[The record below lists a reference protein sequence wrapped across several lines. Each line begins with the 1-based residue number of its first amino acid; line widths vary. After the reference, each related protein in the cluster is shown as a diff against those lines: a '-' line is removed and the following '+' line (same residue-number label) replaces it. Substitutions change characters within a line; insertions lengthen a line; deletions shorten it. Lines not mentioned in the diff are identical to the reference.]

1 MNPLRGIGLKVLS
14 VLVFVAMATC
24 IKASA
29 PHVPPGERVFFR
41 SVFAMPV
48 ILGWLAWS
56 GGLRGG
62 LGTLHPMGHVW
73 RGLVGTAAMALGFT
87 ALGLLPLPEATA
99 LGYAAPLLVVIFAAA
114 FLGEPVRG
122 FRLGAVAVGLAGV
135 SIVLWP
141 RLTVD
146 PTGASSAEAV
156 GAMAALLGAV
166 FAALAQVFVRRL
178 VVTEATPAIVFYFSL
193 TAALVSLVTL
203 PFGWAVPPG
212 RAALLLVAAG
222 LLGGVGQV
230 LLTESY
236 RHAEAGTIAPFEYVS
251 MLFALLLGYLLFAE
265 VPTPAMLAGAA
276 LIVAAGLFILWR
288 EHRLGIRRAAAR
300 RAMTPQG

>member
-41 SVFAMPV
+41 SVFAIPV

-62 LGTLHPMGHVW
+62 LDTLNPLGHVW
-73 RGLVGTAAMALGFT
+73 RGLLGTAAMALGFT

-99 LGYAAPLLVVIFAAA
+99 LGYAAPLLVVIFAAM
-114 FLGEPVRG
+114 FLGEQVRG
-122 FRLGAVAVGLAGV
+122 FRLSAVAVGLVGV
-135 SIVLWP
+135 TIVLWP
-141 RLTVD
+141 RLSVD
-146 PTGASSAEAV
+146 PAGASSAEAV

-178 VVTEATPAIVFYFSL
+178 VATEATPAIVFYFSL
-193 TAALVSLVTL
+193 TATLISLVTL

-212 RAALLLVAAG
+212 GTALLLVAAG
-222 LLGGVGQV
+222 LFGGVGQV

-236 RHAEAGTIAPFEYVS
+236 RHAEASTIAPFEYVS
-251 MLFALLLGYLLFAE
+251 MLFALLLGYLVFAE
-265 VPTPAMLAGAA
+265 VPTAAMLAGAA

-300 RAMTPQG
+300 KAMTPQG